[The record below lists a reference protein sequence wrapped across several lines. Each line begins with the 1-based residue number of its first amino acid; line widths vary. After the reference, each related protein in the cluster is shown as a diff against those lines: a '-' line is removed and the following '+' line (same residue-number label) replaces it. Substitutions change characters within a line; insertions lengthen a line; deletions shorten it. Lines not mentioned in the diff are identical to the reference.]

1 MLALYLFITADK
13 SIGYILSPL
22 FHVGC
27 SHLGLCLLNPNE
39 AVLDHRQVN
48 VSSQLPG
55 QKAGLVIAPLPQS
68 ARVKRD
74 TNEDSAGQ
82 GI

>member
-1 MLALYLFITADK
+1 
-13 SIGYILSPL
+13 
-22 FHVGC
+22 
-27 SHLGLCLLNPNE
+27 
-39 AVLDHRQVN
+39 